1 MTYELC
7 RGLYF
12 ACLIIAGVLFCLAIF
27 LFFRMN
33 VVKMV
38 GDLTGR
44 NAKKAIE
51 DIRRKNEEMNQEQ
64 RGDKGWNHTY
74 SQKLTEKIS
83 KSGKLLGGGD
93 GMRAYTHTQKI
104 KTQSFPG
111 SNDTVVLQE
120 ASNAGETVVLQEMQT
135 AGETVV
141 LNEMQNT
148 GETVV
153 LAEVAV
159 TQTLHEG
166 MLPNR
171 AEEKKESVVDD
182 GSYLFEI
189 EYEIEF
195 IHTDE
200 EIALC

>member
-12 ACLIIAGVLFCLAIF
+12 ACLIIAGVLFCLAVF

-104 KTQSFPG
+104 KTQNFPG

-135 AGETVV
+135 A
-141 LNEMQNT
+141 